1 VCEASKIPAL
11 HLPTSGAKC
20 DRNGRRLNGDQ
31 TTTAAAEKGS
41 VDSSGA
47 EDIDMMPST
56 EWLFPASFWRRVAP
70 VKHSITYA
78 EFCAAYDAE
87 CAAPAASADAP
98 AMAHPTPLDNDDKDD
113 SSSDDFFVFAAY
125 SIVRALLSPLL
136 EQLFLADRALF
147 LANGA
152 GANRLGT
159 ARVQV
164 LPVFD
169 PVLSPRFYAL
179 RAERRVS

>member
-1 VCEASKIPAL
+1 
-11 HLPTSGAKC
+11 
-20 DRNGRRLNGDQ
+20 
-31 TTTAAAEKGS
+31 
-41 VDSSGA
+41 
-47 EDIDMMPST
+47 MPST

-87 CAAPAASADAP
+87 CAGATASADA
-98 AMAHPTPLDNDDKDD
+98 AMAHPTPPSDKDDDD
-113 SSSDDFFVFAAY
+113 SSSDDFFIFAAY

-136 EQLFLADRALF
+136 EQLFLTDRALF

-152 GANRLGT
+152 GANGT